1 MRLSG
6 RLCGTGQAAEIEIS
20 NGRVARI
27 TTIASSS
34 PSQAEFEQWPWISP
48 GLIDIQV
55 NGYGG
60 QEFSSAQL
68 TEEKVAAI
76 VRALYRFGVTRI
88 CPTVTTEGV
97 EVLAHAVATI
107 AALCDRSATWARR
120 MPGIHLEGPY
130 ITSDDGA
137 RGAHPKRHCRP
148 PDWDEFQRLQDAAR
162 GQIRILTMSPE
173 FEGSAAFIRKVCA
186 SGVIVAIG
194 HTSASPDQ
202 IRAAVDAGARLST
215 HLGNGSH
222 PTFHRFHNYLWP
234 QLAEDRLWASL
245 IADGHHLLPDM
256 VKVFVR
262 AKTPRRCILVSDL
275 SGQAGQAPGRYSS
288 PFCDVEILPDGKLVV
303 AGQREI
309 MAGASAPASVGVCN
323 AMRFAGVDLPTALQM
338 AVSNPAS
345 LLDLEPN
352 TIAEGAPADVIQ
364 FDLPPWD
371 SAAPSPGLR
380 VRCTI
385 ADGEV
390 VWGSP
395 WQAGQESNPHFDSG
409 EEVSRA

>member
-1 MRLSG
+1 MRLLG
-6 RLCGTGQAAEIEIS
+6 RLCETGQAAEIEIS
-20 NGRVARI
+20 SGRVERI
-27 TTIASSS
+27 AIVS
-34 PSQAEFEQWPWISP
+34 PRQRDQTQFEQWPWISP

-60 QEFSSAQL
+60 QEFSSANL

-76 VRALYRFGVTRI
+76 LRVFYSFGVTRI
-88 CPTVTTEGV
+88 CPTVTTESL
-97 EVLAHAVATI
+97 EVLTHAVSTI
-107 AALCDRSATWARR
+107 GALCDRSAAFSRR

-130 ITSDDGA
+130 ITAEDGA

-162 GQIRILTMSPE
+162 GRIRILTMSPE
-173 FEGSAAFIRKVCA
+173 FENSTKFIRKVCGT
-186 SGVIVAIG
+186 GVIVAIG

-245 IADGHHLLPDM
+245 IADGHHLPPEML
-256 VKVFVR
+256 KVFIR
-262 AKTPRRCILVSDL
+262 AKTPQRCILVSDL
-275 SGQAGQAPGRYSS
+275 SGQAGQPPGRYSS

-303 AGQREI
+303 AGQRDI
-309 MAGASAPASVGVCN
+309 MAGASLPSSVGVCN
-323 AMRFAGVDLPTALQM
+323 LMRFAGVDLPTALRM
-338 AVSNPAS
+338 AVHNPAS
-345 LLDLEPN
+345 LLGLEPSAL
-352 TIAEGAPADVIQ
+352 TEGAPADLIQ
-364 FDLPPWD
+364 FDIPTAEGS
-371 SAAPSPGLR
+371 SASIGLR
-380 VRCTI
+380 VRC
-385 ADGEV
+385 AVVDGEV

-395 WQAGQESNPHFDSG
+395 WQAG
-409 EEVSRA
+409 